1 MSALSIQPTYPIFTD
16 IDGQPLEA
24 GYVWIGTA
32 NLDPQTNPINV
43 YWDAALTI
51 LAPQPIRTLAGYPSN
66 NGTPARLYVN
76 SDYSIRVM
84 NKNGSVVYS
93 APEATER
100 YNGGVISSINATQ
113 VVYDP
118 APVGSVPT
126 DVQSKLRER
135 VSIMDFG
142 AVGDGVT
149 DDWAAFQA
157 ALDASPPEGY
167 NIYVPKGVYVISQK
181 LIYPS
186 SDRIYPVMI
195 QGDLGNVT
203 RSAST
208 TGTNGSVSVL
218 KFTGT
223 GVFIEL
229 RENANSNIRFS
240 GGFQDIKLVGPGV
253 GSTGV
258 NAEDIVASRWSNVS
272 ITGFENGLIAPGF
285 AYYGKFDRLIVGGP
299 GRDVVGSVGIQLGLT
314 NGTSLI
320 DIQCQSFETGVLIG
334 SGRGFSIIGGTIEAC
349 ATGLHL
355 NQTRSFTFS
364 GLYFENHTSESILIT
379 GSTNTGYATTG
390 VLHGC
395 TARIDNS
402 ATCAIRVSV
411 SRGVQ
416 LSLINNIFGNSSDSG
431 VAIVQREGGSATLP
445 PIVTEI
451 GTGWYNIDGGL
462 LPITSSEL
470 DLKVSS
476 SIERYRK
483 FGGLSSDTTSVTGST
498 VDERALLASSS
509 STASGA
515 LSAAIAS
522 DASTTS
528 GPSSSTLSARDA
540 TASSSR
546 STAIAVDVATVS
558 GTNSAVIGGNDN
570 SVTASQALVLGGRA
584 TINNILRSVALGDG
598 SGSAST
604 ANRTIHLFNATGDV
618 SIAGTLTQNA
628 VFTDFAEIMPNGTGA
643 EIPAGTI
650 LTMRDG
656 AVYPAQDGDEIC
668 GVVSHTAAILAGDTP
683 FCWQGRYLHDEWGRR
698 LFHDVPDSSW
708 EPEEG
713 QTEADRPLV
722 SELVENP
729 DWNPDLPQVPRSERP
744 QEWTPVGMIGQVFI
758 RTGEAVASGD
768 RIKAVD
774 GLGFKS
780 TERTGLKVL
789 NVTKAFDGGC
799 GIAKCLVNIMV

>member
-1 MSALSIQPTYPIFTD
+1 
-16 IDGQPLEA
+16 
-24 GYVWIGTA
+24 
-32 NLDPQTNPINV
+32 
-43 YWDAALTI
+43 
-51 LAPQPIRTLAGYPSN
+51 
-66 NGTPARLYVN
+66 
-76 SDYSIRVM
+76 
-84 NKNGSVVYS
+84 
-93 APEATER
+93 
-100 YNGGVISSINATQ
+100 
-113 VVYDP
+113 
-118 APVGSVPT
+118 
-126 DVQSKLRER
+126 
-135 VSIMDFG
+135 
-142 AVGDGVT
+142 
-149 DDWAAFQA
+149 
-157 ALDASPPEGY
+157 
-167 NIYVPKGVYVISQK
+167 
-181 LIYPS
+181 
-186 SDRIYPVMI
+186 
-195 QGDLGNVT
+195 
-203 RSAST
+203 
-208 TGTNGSVSVL
+208 
-218 KFTGT
+218 
-223 GVFIEL
+223 
-229 RENANSNIRFS
+229 
-240 GGFQDIKLVGPGV
+240 
-253 GSTGV
+253 
-258 NAEDIVASRWSNVS
+258 
-272 ITGFENGLIAPGF
+272 
-285 AYYGKFDRLIVGGP
+285 
-299 GRDVVGSVGIQLGLT
+299 
-314 NGTSLI
+314 
-320 DIQCQSFETGVLIG
+320 
-334 SGRGFSIIGGTIEAC
+334 
-349 ATGLHL
+349 
-355 NQTRSFTFS
+355 
-364 GLYFENHTSESILIT
+364 
-379 GSTNTGYATTG
+379 
-390 VLHGC
+390 
-395 TARIDNS
+395 
-402 ATCAIRVSV
+402 
-411 SRGVQ
+411 
-416 LSLINNIFGNSSDSG
+416 

-451 GTGWYNIDGGL
+451 GTGWYNITGGL

-483 FGGLSSDTTSVTGST
+483 FGGLSSDTTSVTDST
-498 VDERALLASSS
+498 VDQRALLASSS

-546 STAIAVDVATVS
+546 SAAIAVDVATVS

-584 TINNILRSVALGDG
+584 TINNVLRSVALGDG

-768 RIKAVD
+768 RIKSVD